1 MHMLNRR
8 LQVLVDDERYERL
21 ARESERI
28 GAPVGELV
36 RRAIDREFPGKGRDA
51 ERERAGRE
59 LLAMPPPPGDGPE
72 PDWEDQ
78 KRELLNSSLR
88 KWPGA

>member
-1 MHMLNRR
+1 MLNRR
-8 LQVLVDDERYERL
+8 LQVLVDDARFERL
-21 ARESERI
+21 SQESKRT

-36 RRAIDREFPGKGRDA
+36 RRAIDHEFPQLDHRA

-59 LLAMPPPPGDGPE
+59 LLATSPPSGPE
-72 PDWEDQ
+72 PDWDEQ
-78 KRELLNSSLR
+78 KRELLDAPMR

>member
-1 MHMLNRR
+1 MLNRR

-21 ARESERI
+21 TRESERI

-36 RRAIDREFPGKGRDA
+36 RRAIDHEFPGSGQDA

-59 LLAMPPPPGDGPE
+59 LLAMPPPPGPE

-78 KRELLNSSLR
+78 KREMLDAR
-88 KWPGA
+88 ADKWPGA

>member
-21 ARESERI
+21 TRESERV

-36 RRAIDREFPGKGRDA
+36 RRAIDHEFPGVGQHA
-51 ERERAGRE
+51 ERERAGEE
-59 LLAMPPPPGDGPE
+59 LLEMPPPPGQGPE

-78 KRELLNSSLR
+78 KREMLDAPAS
-88 KWPGA
+88 KWPGT

>member
-1 MHMLNRR
+1 MLNRR
-8 LQVLVDDERYERL
+8 LQVLVDEARYEL
-21 ARESERI
+21 LSRESERL

-36 RRAIDREFPGKGRDA
+36 RRAIDHEFPRSGHRS

-59 LLAMPPPPGDGPE
+59 LLAMLPPPGEGPE
-72 PDWEDQ
+72 PDWEAQ
-78 KRELLNSSLR
+78 KREMLDAPMR

>member
-1 MHMLNRR
+1 MLNRR

-21 ARESERI
+21 TRESERV

-36 RRAIDREFPGKGRDA
+36 RRAIDHEFPGVGQHA
-51 ERERAGRE
+51 ERERAGQE
-59 LLAMPPPPGDGPE
+59 LLEMPPPPGVDRE

-78 KRELLNSSLR
+78 KREILDAQTS

>member
-8 LQVLVDDERYERL
+8 LQVLVDDARFERL
-21 ARESERI
+21 AEESKRR

-36 RRAIDREFPGKGRDA
+36 RRAIDREFPGAGPKA

-78 KRELLNSSLR
+78 KREMLDDPTR

>member
-1 MHMLNRR
+1 MLNRR

-21 ARESERI
+21 TRESERI

-36 RRAIDREFPGKGRDA
+36 RRAIDHEFPGAGDHT

-78 KRELLNSSLR
+78 KQEMLGAPMR

>member
-1 MHMLNRR
+1 MLNRR
-8 LQVLVDDERYERL
+8 LQVLVDDERYARL

-36 RRAIDREFPGKGRDA
+36 RRAIDHEFPRAGAQD
-51 ERERAGRE
+51 ERERAGE
-59 LLAMPPPPGDGPE
+59 ALLAMPPPPGDGPE

-78 KRELLNSSLR
+78 KRELLDAQLR
-88 KWPGA
+88 RWPGA

>member
-36 RRAIDREFPGKGRDA
+36 RRAIDHEFPRVGLGA
-51 ERERAGRE
+51 ERRCAGRE
-59 LLAMPPPPGDGPE
+59 LLAMTPPPGRE
-72 PDWEDQ
+72 PDWEEQ
-78 KRELLNSSLR
+78 KREMLDAPMH
-88 KWPGA
+88 KWPDT

>member
-1 MHMLNRR
+1 MLNRR

-21 ARESERI
+21 SRESARI

-36 RRAIDREFPGKGRDA
+36 RRAIDHEFPGVGDHT

-59 LLAMPPPPGDGPE
+59 LLALPPPPGDGPE
-72 PDWEDQ
+72 PDWENQ
-78 KRELLNSSLR
+78 KRELRDARSSR
-88 KWPGA
+88 WPGA

>member
-8 LQVLVDDERYERL
+8 LQVLVDEDRYERL
-21 ARESERI
+21 ARESERV

-36 RRAIDREFPGKGRDA
+36 RRAIDHEFPRGGREA
-51 ERERAGRE
+51 ERQRAGRE
-59 LLAMPPPPGDGPE
+59 LLAMPPPPGPGPE

-78 KRELLNSSLR
+78 KREMLDSRMR

>member
-1 MHMLNRR
+1 M
-8 LQVLVDDERYERL
+8 
-21 ARESERI
+21 
-28 GAPVGELV
+28 
-36 RRAIDREFPGKGRDA
+36 RDVS

-59 LLAMPPPPGDGPE
+59 LLALPPPPGAGPE

-78 KRELLNSSLR
+78 KREMLDAQLR

>member
-1 MHMLNRR
+1 MLNRR

-21 ARESERI
+21 ARESDRI

-36 RRAIDREFPGKGRDA
+36 RRAIDHEFPGVGADA

-59 LLAMPPPPGDGPE
+59 LLAMAPPPGEGPE

-78 KRELLNSSLR
+78 KREIR
-88 KWPGA
+88 DAPMGKWPGA

>member
-1 MHMLNRR
+1 MLNRR

-21 ARESERI
+21 TRESERI

-36 RRAIDREFPGKGRDA
+36 RRAIDHEFPGAGHDA

-78 KRELLNSSLR
+78 KRELR
-88 KWPGA
+88 DARADRWPGA

>member
-1 MHMLNRR
+1 MLNRR
-8 LQVLVDDERYERL
+8 LQVLVDDERFERL

-36 RRAIDREFPGKGRDA
+36 RRAIDREFPSKGHDA
-51 ERERAGRE
+51 ERERAGQE
-59 LLAMPPPPGDGPE
+59 LLAMPPPPGDGVE

-78 KRELLNSSLR
+78 KRELRDARSSR
-88 KWPGA
+88 WPGA

>member
-1 MHMLNRR
+1 MLNRR

-21 ARESERI
+21 SRESARI

-36 RRAIDREFPGKGRDA
+36 RRAIDHEFPGVGDRT

-78 KRELLNSSLR
+78 KREMRDARSSR
-88 KWPGA
+88 WPGA

>member
-1 MHMLNRR
+1 MLNRR
-8 LQVLVDDERYERL
+8 LQVLVDDERFARL
-21 ARESERI
+21 TRESERI

-36 RRAIDREFPGKGRDA
+36 RRAIDHEFPGAGHDA
-51 ERERAGRE
+51 ERERAGLE
-59 LLAMPPPPGDGPE
+59 LLAMPPPPGEGPE

-78 KRELLNSSLR
+78 KQEMFNARSD

>member
-8 LQVLVDDERYERL
+8 LQILVDDERFERL
-21 ARESERI
+21 AEASRRS

-36 RRAIDREFPGKGRDA
+36 RRAIDREFPAVGPGA
-51 ERERAGRE
+51 EREKAGRE
-59 LLAMPPPPGDGPE
+59 LLTMPPPPGDGPE

-78 KRELLNSSLR
+78 KRGILDAPARRWS
-88 KWPGA
+88 GA

>member
-1 MHMLNRR
+1 MLTRR
-8 LQVLVDDERYERL
+8 LQVLIDDERYERL
-21 ARESERI
+21 ARESKRA

-36 RRAIDREFPGKGRDA
+36 RRAIDHEFPQVGRRA

-59 LLAMPPPPGDGPE
+59 LLAMPPPPGPE
-72 PDWEDQ
+72 PDWEEQ
-78 KRELLNSSLR
+78 KREMLDAQMR

>member
-1 MHMLNRR
+1 MNRR

-21 ARESERI
+21 AQESARI

-36 RRAIDREFPGKGRDA
+36 RRAIDREFPRAGRNP
-51 ERERAGRE
+51 EREQAGRE
-59 LLAMPPPPGDGPE
+59 LLAMAPPPGQGPE

-78 KRELLNSSLR
+78 KREMLDAPMR

>member
-1 MHMLNRR
+1 MLNRR
-8 LQVLVDDERYERL
+8 LQVLVDEERYERL
-21 ARESERI
+21 TRESERA

-36 RRAIDREFPGKGRDA
+36 RRAIDHEFPANELDPADA
-51 ERERAGRE
+51 ARA
-59 LLAMPPPPGDGPE
+59 LLAMPPPPGEGRE

-78 KRELLNSSLR
+78 KREMLDERMR

>member
-1 MHMLNRR
+1 MLNRR
-8 LQVLVDDERYERL
+8 LQVLVDDARFERL
-21 ARESERI
+21 AEESKRS

-36 RRAIDREFPGKGRDA
+36 RRAIDREFPATGHQE
-51 ERERAGRE
+51 ERERAGRA
-59 LLAMPPPPGDGPE
+59 LLAMAPPSGEGPE

-78 KRELLNSSLR
+78 KRELIDAPMR

>member
-1 MHMLNRR
+1 MFMLNRR
-8 LQVLVDDERYERL
+8 LQILVDNQRFDRL
-21 ARESERI
+21 AEESKRT

-36 RRAIDREFPGKGRDA
+36 RRAIDREFPARDT
-51 ERERAGRE
+51 ERERAGQR
-59 LLAMPPPPGDGPE
+59 LLAMAPPPGQE

-78 KRELLNSSLR
+78 KRETLDAPLR

>member
-1 MHMLNRR
+1 MLNRR

-21 ARESERI
+21 ARESARI

-36 RRAIDREFPGKGRDA
+36 RRAIDHEYPQTGRNA
-51 ERERAGRE
+51 ERERARQE
-59 LLAMPPPPGDGPE
+59 LLAMPPPPGEGPE
-72 PDWEDQ
+72 PEWEDQ
-78 KRELLNSSLR
+78 KREMLDAPAR